1 MKTNHG
7 ENLIMDRICVLITM
21 EYPFCN
27 GETFLENEIKYLSES
42 FDKIYIFA
50 LAAHGKQT
58 RTTPNNVF
66 AIPIK
71 NNATE
76 TRYLLYGLQ
85 GIFSFGPIRLK
96 EITSGGPVKALLASL
111 YARGRVN
118 RSYDKIIHKLDLLFK
133 TEPPTFVAFY
143 SYWFMDQ
150 ALLACLLRERY
161 QKDFQTKVVTRAHG
175 YDLYESRNKSNTIP
189 FRDLVFKKID
199 KVFPCSKDGADY
211 LIQKYS
217 LWRDKIEVSYLG
229 TIDYGI
235 QTMPQNHDEDFHIV
249 SCSNLIPLKRV
260 HLIAEALAMLN
271 NRQVENIHWTC
282 IGDGPELERI
292 TAILTSNSIIS
303 QVEMKGR
310 ISNKEVVE
318 FYKSSYCDLFI
329 NVSSSEG
336 LPVSIMEAQSFGIP
350 VIATDVGGTREIV
363 DNSCGTLLSQDIS
376 SGELATIIENYYSL
390 NEESLQEYRRNA
402 RHNWEKLFNADNN
415 YKKFILEICGK

>member
-1 MKTNHG
+1 
-7 ENLIMDRICVLITM
+7 MDRICVLITM

-329 NVSSSEG
+329 N
-336 LPVSIMEAQSFGIP
+336 A
-350 VIATDVGGTREIV
+350 
-363 DNSCGTLLSQDIS
+363 
-376 SGELATIIENYYSL
+376 
-390 NEESLQEYRRNA
+390 SLQKCL
-402 RHNWEKLFNADNN
+402 H
-415 YKKFILEICGK
+415 

>member
-1 MKTNHG
+1 MSFERT
-7 ENLIMDRICVLITM
+7 
-21 EYPFCN
+21 
-27 GETFLENEIKYLSES
+27 LSERFPDQGS
-42 FDKIYIFA
+42 F
-50 LAAHGKQT
+50 Q
-58 RTTPNNVF
+58 
-66 AIPIK
+66 
-71 NNATE
+71 
-76 TRYLLYGLQ
+76 
-85 GIFSFGPIRLK
+85 S
-96 EITSGGPVKALLASL
+96 SSL
-111 YARGRVN
+111 
-118 RSYDKIIHKLDLLFK
+118 
-133 TEPPTFVAFY
+133 
-143 SYWFMDQ
+143 
-150 ALLACLLRERY
+150 
-161 QKDFQTKVVTRAHG
+161 
-175 YDLYESRNKSNTIP
+175 DLYESRNKSNTIP

-329 NVSSSEG
+329 NVSTSEACRY
-336 LPVSIMEAQSFGIP
+336 LMEAQLWHPGNT
-350 VIATDVGGTREIV
+350 TDVGGTREIV